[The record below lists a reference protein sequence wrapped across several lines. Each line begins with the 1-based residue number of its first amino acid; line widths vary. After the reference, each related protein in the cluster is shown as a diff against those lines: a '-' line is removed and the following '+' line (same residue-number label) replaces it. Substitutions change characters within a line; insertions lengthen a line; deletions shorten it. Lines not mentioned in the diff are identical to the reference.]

1 MNQIV
6 RDLVLALLLSVG
18 DTSSHAAEKVTFLTP
33 APLFHATYAPWVLAQ
48 ARGYFAKEGIE
59 VGFQTVGGGAEVAKQ
74 VGVGNAEMG
83 DAIGDAS
90 IIVRAHGVPIKSV
103 AAIGGGSITQIIVRE
118 DSPIK
123 SPADLKGKTITVL
136 SYQDT
141 TYYAL
146 LGALARF
153 GLTKDDVNVIG
164 AGPSNI
170 WTLFLDRK
178 ADAMACLPDYIAY
191 LSEKRVKIRVI
202 PISNYFETMALTI
215 VTSDKLIGEKPE
227 LIRHMVRAALHGMKD
242 VQDDIDGATRD
253 FVKATPENEGK
264 EAGIREVFDYYDK
277 YVYSGQKVPGEIDPA
292 RLKKLQEFYIKQG
305 LVDKAVPID
314 ELYSNAFI
322 K

>member
-1 MNQIV
+1 
-6 RDLVLALLLSVG
+6 
-18 DTSSHAAEKVTFLTP
+18 
-33 APLFHATYAPWVLAQ
+33 
-48 ARGYFAKEGIE
+48 
-59 VGFQTVGGGAEVAKQ
+59 TVGGGAEVAKQ

-90 IIVRAHGVPIKSV
+90 IIVREHGVPIKSV

-170 WTLFLDRK
+170 WTLFLNRK
-178 ADAMACLPDYIAY
+178 
-191 LSEKRVKIRVI
+191 
-202 PISNYFETMALTI
+202 
-215 VTSDKLIGEKPE
+215 
-227 LIRHMVRAALHGMKD
+227 
-242 VQDDIDGATRD
+242 
-253 FVKATPENEGK
+253 
-264 EAGIREVFDYYDK
+264 
-277 YVYSGQKVPGEIDPA
+277 
-292 RLKKLQEFYIKQG
+292 
-305 LVDKAVPID
+305 
-314 ELYSNAFI
+314 
-322 K
+322 